1 VPAVPPASS
10 AAAAAA
16 IERVK
21 HSSHLQVRI
30 AAVVLLLLGGA
41 EAGVLPDD
49 RADILYHSYTG
60 GGLTVD
66 GPSVLV
72 RKKFGD
78 HFSVAYNYYEDMI
91 SSASIDVITQASAY
105 KEIRKQNSLSVDA
118 VHGKTT
124 YSLGYIASNEPDY
137 KAKTAFGTI
146 SQDMFG
152 DLTTVTF
159 GFTRGW
165 DRVGERGTT
174 RDDPLDRFGWNV
186 GLSQILT
193 RNTVLNLNYEV
204 TEADGMINNPYRQVR
219 FLDAQEPLG
228 YGYQKEVYPRTRSGN
243 AASATVKYYL
253 PWRAA
258 ATGTYR
264 FYSDTFGIHANTG
277 ELAYTQPVFHTWT
290 VDSHLRYYQQSHASF
305 YSDLF
310 PYANAQNFM
319 ARDRE
324 LASFGSV
331 TFGLGASWEYH
342 INRFSWLQKGT
353 VNLSWDRMHVS
364 YDDFRDARVQD
375 VAPGTEPLY
384 TLNADILQAFVS
396 FWF

>member
-1 VPAVPPASS
+1 VD
-10 AAAAAA
+10 A

-21 HSSHLQVRI
+21 YSSHLQVQI
-30 AAVVLLLLGGA
+30 AAGALLLLGGA
-41 EAGVLPDD
+41 DAGVLPDD
-49 RADILYHSYTG
+49 RADILYHSYSG

-78 HFSVAYNYYEDMI
+78 NFSVAYNYYEDMI

-105 KEIRKQNSLSVDA
+105 KEVRKQNSISVDA
-118 VHGKTT
+118 IHGKSS
-124 YSLGYIASNEPDY
+124 YSLGYIDSNEPDY

-165 DRVGERGTT
+165 DRVGARGTT
-174 RDDPLDRFGWNV
+174 LDAPLDRSGWNV

-204 TEADGMINNPYRQVR
+204 TESDGMINNPYREVR
-219 FLDAQEPLG
+219 YLDPQEPLG
-228 YGYQKEVYPRTRSGN
+228 YAYQKEVYPRTRSGN

-264 FYSDTFGIHANTG
+264 FYSDTFGINANTG
-277 ELAYTQPVFHTWT
+277 EIGYTQPIFHTWT
-290 VDSHLRYYQQSHASF
+290 VDSHLRYYQQNHASF

-324 LASFGSV
+324 LASFNSV
-331 TFGLGASWEYH
+331 TFGVGATWEYH

-353 VNLSWDRMHVS
+353 VNVSWDRMHVS
-364 YDDFRDARVQD
+364 YDDFRDLRVQD

>member
-1 VPAVPPASS
+1 M
-10 AAAAAA
+10 
-16 IERVK
+16 K
-21 HSSHLQVRI
+21 YSSHLQVRI
-30 AAVVLLLLGGA
+30 AAGAALLLGGA
-41 EAGVLPDD
+41 HAGVLPED
-49 RADILYHSYTG
+49 RADILYHSYQG

-118 VHGKTT
+118 IHGKST
-124 YSLGYIASNEPDY
+124 YSLGYIDSNEPDY
-137 KAKTAFGTI
+137 KAKTAFGSV

-165 DRVGERGTT
+165 DKVGQRGVTHT
-174 RDDPLDRFGWNV
+174 DALDRSGWQV

-193 RNTVLNLNYEV
+193 RNTVLDVNYEV
-204 TEADGMINNPYRQVR
+204 TESSGMINNPYRQVR
-219 FLDAQEPLG
+219 YLAPTEPLG
-228 YGYQKEVYPRTRSGN
+228 YAYQKEIYPKTRSGN
-243 AASATVKYYL
+243 AAAATVKYYL

-258 ATGTYR
+258 ATGSYR
-264 FYSDTFGIHANTG
+264 FYSDTFGIKAHTG
-277 ELAYTQPVFHTWT
+277 EIEYTQPVFHAWT
-290 VDSHLRYYQQSHASF
+290 VDSHLRYYRQTHANF

-310 PYANAQNFM
+310 PYLNAQNFL

-324 LASFGSV
+324 LATFGSV
-331 TFGLGASWEYH
+331 TFGVGASWEYH

-353 VNLSWDRMHVS
+353 VNVSWDRMHVS
-364 YDDFRDARVQD
+364 YDDFRDLRVQN

-384 TLNADILQAFVS
+384 TLNADILQAFIS